1 MLEIENEDELR
12 KLLASNKKLLALF
25 FASWCPYSRAFRPI
39 FESEAAK
46 LKDCG
51 VVIAV
56 VDEDDNPL
64 WDRCEVE
71 RVPTVVYFKNGKISK
86 QLVET
91 PGVGLSRKELLEF
104 LKLLG

>member
-1 MLEIENEDELR
+1 MLEISDEDGLN
-12 KLLASNKKLLALF
+12 KFLAGNKKALVLF

-39 FESEAAK
+39 FESGVTK
-46 LKDCG
+46 IKDCAAA
-51 VVIAV
+51 IAV

-71 RVPTVVYFKNGKISK
+71 YVPTVVYFKNGKISK
-86 QLVET
+86 YLAET
-91 PGVGLSRKELLEF
+91 AGQGLSRKELLDF